1 MAFTIFFPKD
11 EFCNEKVLW
20 LEKLSKYKYTPNMK
34 IYEENKK
41 SSPGSFQQ
49 LKYEHIN
56 ENGEVEVGQKTE
68 ASLS

>member
-1 MAFTIFFPKD
+1 
-11 EFCNEKVLW
+11 
-20 LEKLSKYKYTPNMK
+20 MK